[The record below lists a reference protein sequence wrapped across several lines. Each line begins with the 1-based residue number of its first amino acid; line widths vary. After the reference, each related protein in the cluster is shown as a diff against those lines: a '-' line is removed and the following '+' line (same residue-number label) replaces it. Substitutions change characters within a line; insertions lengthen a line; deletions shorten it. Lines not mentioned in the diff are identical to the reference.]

1 LPILWVRSLIGKK
14 PELSAKKNYK
24 NSVKFL
30 LFSIFTILQKWVHV
44 CIYKKIFFFI
54 INFLLKLGNTHEVV
68 REYVQDPKLLEQLAE
83 FQRQNVQLLSQFQNL
98 TQRINDQ
105 EIESFE
111 DLENL
116 IKKELML

>member
-1 LPILWVRSLIGKK
+1 MPILWVRSLIGKK